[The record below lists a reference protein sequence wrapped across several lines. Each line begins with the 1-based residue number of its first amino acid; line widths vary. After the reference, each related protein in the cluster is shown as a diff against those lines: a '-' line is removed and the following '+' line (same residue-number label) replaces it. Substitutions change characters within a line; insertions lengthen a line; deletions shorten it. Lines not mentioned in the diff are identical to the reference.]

1 MVLRFAGF
9 ELDRQRAELRRPDG
23 TPTKVRPKTLAVI
36 EELANNAG
44 RVLSKQEL
52 MQAVWPNIYVG
63 EDSLF
68 QCIKEARTILGDDQR
83 QLIRLVS
90 RRGYLFTA
98 EVSIDPAPATA
109 QTPLTVTAPSI
120 DPLTDHPLA
129 ETRPIPE
136 GVPPKAHSWRRP
148 VALILAAFCT
158 LAVIAAIIMPR
169 DLFGR
174 RLPTIAVMPIMTTD
188 GDSEAAAMATGVTT
202 RLADGL
208 AKIETIRVSAPST
221 VQQANGTER
230 SDFVV
235 QGELK
240 KSEGAWDVRARMTRV
255 STGEIVWTEP
265 VSVMSADTD
274 LPLQQSR
281 LVAGIGHPLAVRLS
295 ELMANDAPPI
305 AGSGSPRSMS
315 NVAVEQATASIMKIT
330 RERFVEA
337 QTMLVKAVAD
347 DPENIAL
354 AVSLAALQ
362 LRGIQMVWYNPA
374 DRATAQAS
382 AKSVLERA
390 LRLEPGSIPVLEAY
404 CRFLNATNEFVESLV
419 ACARAL
425 NVDPWN
431 GMALYHIGLAQLQL
445 GRFDDAL
452 ATFQQADRFDTPR
465 VSRWTWMVGA
475 GWVSLLMDRNEDAA
489 KWLQQSIAVTK
500 ASGRPQML
508 LAVAYQRLG
517 RLDEARATMAEAM
530 ALRPGSTLA
539 NVEVPKLNASEVYLA
554 SSRRIL
560 QQMAE
565 LGLPD
570 R

>member
-9 ELDRQRAELRRPDG
+9 ELDRQRAELRGPDG
-23 TPTKVRPKTLAVI
+23 TPIKVRPKTLAVI
-36 EELANNAG
+36 AELAVNAG

-52 MQAVWPNIYVG
+52 MQAIWPKIHVG

-68 QCIKEARTILGDDQR
+68 QCIKEARTLLGDDQR
-83 QLIRLVS
+83 QIIRLVS

-98 EVSIDPAPATA
+98 EVTINAAPALSTA
-109 QTPLTVTAPSI
+109 ASPAI
-120 DPLTDHPLA
+120 PLA
-129 ETRPIPE
+129 ETNPIPE
-136 GVPPKAHSWRRP
+136 GVAPKMYSVRRP
-148 VALILAAFCT
+148 IALVLATFCV
-158 LAVIAAIIMPR
+158 LAIIATIFLPR
-169 DLFGR
+169 DLFGH
-174 RLPTIAVMPIMTTD
+174 RLPTIAVMPIVAAD
-188 GDSEAAAMATGVTT
+188 GGSEAAAMAADVTT

-208 AKIETIRVSAPST
+208 AKIETIGVSAPSAT
-221 VQQANGTER
+221 QQAPSTEHA
-230 SDFVV
+230 DFAV
-235 QGELK
+235 QGELR
-240 KSEGAWDVRARMTRV
+240 KSERAWEVRARMTRV

-265 VSVMSADTD
+265 GSVVLADTD
-274 LPLQQSR
+274 LPLQRSR
-281 LVAGIGHPLAVRLS
+281 LVAGIGHPLAVRLA
-295 ELMANDAPPI
+295 ELLANDAPPI
-305 AGSGSPRSMS
+305 AGGGSLQRKS
-315 NVAVEQATASIMKIT
+315 NVAVEQATAAILKIT
-330 RERFVEA
+330 HERFVEA
-337 QTMLVKAVAD
+337 QTMLMKAVAD
-347 DPENIAL
+347 DPQNVTL

-362 LRGIQMVWYNPA
+362 LRGIQMVWYSPA
-374 DRATAQAS
+374 DRATAQTS

-445 GRFDDAL
+445 GRFEDAL

-475 GWVSLLMDRNEDAA
+475 GWVNLLLERNEDAV
-489 KWLQQSIAVTK
+489 KWLQQSIAITK
-500 ASGRPQML
+500 ASGRTQML

-539 NVEVPKLNASEVYLA
+539 NVEVPRLNASEVYLA
-554 SSRRIL
+554 GSRRIL

-570 R
+570 K

>member
-9 ELDRQRAELRRPDG
+9 ELDRQRAELRGPDG
-23 TPTKVRPKTLAVI
+23 ASIKVRPKTLAVI
-36 EELANNAG
+36 EELATNAG
-44 RVLSKQEL
+44 RVLSKQDL
-52 MQAVWPNIYVG
+52 MQAIWPNIHVG

-83 QLIRLVS
+83 QLIKLVS

-98 EVSIDPAPATA
+98 EVSIDAAPAPA
-109 QTPLTVTAPSI
+109 QTPLTVTN
-120 DPLTDHPLA
+120 PLTNPLANPLA
-129 ETRPIPE
+129 ETNPIPE
-136 GVPPKAHSWRRP
+136 GVPAKTPSARRP
-148 VALILAAFCT
+148 IAFILATFCV
-158 LAVIAAIIMPR
+158 LAIIAAIIAPR
-169 DLFGR
+169 DLFGH
-174 RLPTIAVMPIMTTD
+174 RLPTIAVMSIAVTD
-188 GDSEAAAMATGVTT
+188 GDSEAMAMAADVTT

-208 AKIETIRVSAPST
+208 AKIETVRVSAPST
-221 VQQANGTER
+221 PQQANGTEH

-240 KSEGAWDVRARMTRV
+240 KTEAAWDVRARMTRA

-265 VSVMSADTD
+265 VSVLSADTD

-281 LVAGIGHPLAVRLS
+281 LVAGIGHPLAVRLA
-295 ELMANDAPPI
+295 ELIANDASSI
-305 AGSGSPRSMS
+305 AGGGSPRSKS
-315 NVAVEQATASIMKIT
+315 NVAIEQATASIVKTT
-330 RERFVEA
+330 RERFLDA

-347 DPENIAL
+347 DPDNIAL

-362 LRGIQMVWYNPA
+362 LRGIQMVWYSPA
-374 DRATAQAS
+374 DRATAQTN

-445 GRFDDAL
+445 GHFEDAL

-465 VSRWTWMVGA
+465 VSRWTWMIGA

-489 KWLQQSIAVTK
+489 KWLQRSIAITT
-500 ASGRPQML
+500 ASGRTHML
-508 LAVAYQRLG
+508 LAVAYLRLG

-539 NVEVPKLNASEVYLA
+539 NVEVPKLNASEVFLA
-554 SSRRIL
+554 GSRRIL
-560 QQMAE
+560 QQLAE

-570 R
+570 K

>member
-9 ELDRQRAELRRPDG
+9 ELDRQRAELRGPDG
-23 TPTKVRPKTLAVI
+23 ASIKVRPKTLAVI
-36 EELANNAG
+36 EELAANAG

-52 MQAVWPNIYVG
+52 MQAIWPNIHVG

-83 QLIRLVS
+83 QLIKLVS

-98 EVSIDPAPATA
+98 EVSIDAAPATSR
-109 QTPLTVTAPSI
+109 TLLTVTAP
-120 DPLTDHPLA
+120 LTSSLA
-129 ETRPIPE
+129 ETNPIPA
-136 GVPPKAHSWRRP
+136 GVPPKTHGWPRP
-148 VALILAAFCT
+148 VALILTAFCS
-158 LAVIAAIIMPR
+158 LAIVAAIIAPH

-174 RLPTIAVMPIMTTD
+174 RLPTIAVMPIVVTD
-188 GDSEAAAMATGVTT
+188 GDSEAAAMATDVTT

-221 VQQANGTER
+221 TQQANGSEH

-240 KSEGAWDVRARMTRV
+240 KTEAAWDVRVRMTRV

-281 LVAGIGHPLAVRLS
+281 LVAGIGHPLAVRLA

-305 AGSGSPRSMS
+305 AGGGSPRGKS
-315 NVAVEQATASIMKIT
+315 NVAIEQATASIMKT
-330 RERFVEA
+330 THERFLDA

-347 DPENIAL
+347 DPENTAL

-362 LRGIQMVWYNPA
+362 LRGIQMVWYSPA
-374 DRATAQAS
+374 DRVAAQTS

-465 VSRWTWMVGA
+465 VSRWTWMIGA

-500 ASGRPQML
+500 ASGRTQML

-517 RLDEARATMAEAM
+517 RVDEARATMAEAM
-530 ALRPGSTLA
+530 ALRPGSTVA
-539 NVEVPKLNASEVYLA
+539 NVELPKLNASEVYLA
-554 SSRRIL
+554 GSRKIL

-570 R
+570 K

>member
-9 ELDRQRAELRRPDG
+9 ELDRQRAELRGPDG
-23 TPTKVRPKTLAVI
+23 ASIKVRPKTLAVI
-36 EELANNAG
+36 EELATNAG
-44 RVLSKQEL
+44 RVLSKQDL
-52 MQAVWPNIYVG
+52 MQAVWPNIHVG

-83 QLIRLVS
+83 QLIKLVS

-98 EVSIDPAPATA
+98 EVSIDAAPAPA
-109 QTPLTVTAPSI
+109 QTPLTVA
-120 DPLTDHPLA
+120 DPLTHSLTNFLA
-129 ETRPIPE
+129 ETNPIPDN
-136 GVPPKAHSWRRP
+136 VPPKTQSARRP
-148 VALILAAFCT
+148 IALILTACCA
-158 LAVIAAIIMPR
+158 LAIITAIIVPR

-174 RLPTIAVMPIMTTD
+174 RLLTIAVMPLAVTD
-188 GDSEAAAMATGVTT
+188 GDSEAATMAADVTT

-208 AKIETIRVSAPST
+208 AKIETIRVSMPSAT
-221 VQQANGTER
+221 QQANTTEQ

-281 LVAGIGHPLAVRLS
+281 LVAGIGHPLAVRLA
-295 ELMANDAPPI
+295 ELMTDDAPPV
-305 AGSGSPRSMS
+305 AGGGSPRGKS
-315 NVAVEQATASIMKIT
+315 NVAIEQATASIIKT
-330 RERFVEA
+330 THERFLDA
-337 QTMLVKAVAD
+337 QTILVKAVAD
-347 DPENIAL
+347 DPDNIAL

-362 LRGIQMVWYNPA
+362 LRGIQMVWYSPE
-374 DRATAQAS
+374 DRAAAQTN
-382 AKSVLERA
+382 AKSILERA
-390 LRLEPGSIPVLEAY
+390 LRVEPGSIPVLEAY

-445 GRFDDAL
+445 GRFEDAL

-465 VSRWTWMVGA
+465 VSRWTWKIGA
-475 GWVSLLMDRNEDAA
+475 GWVSLLMDRNEDAV

-500 ASGRPQML
+500 ASGRTQML

-539 NVEVPKLNASEVYLA
+539 NVEVPRLNASEVYLA
-554 SSRRIL
+554 GSRRIM
-560 QQMAE
+560 QQLAE